1 MSSLGL
7 ITLTSF
13 DYMKEFSGKNRIIL
27 KCQKKQILILL
38 YSFLSEIKLFFIINV
53 VCCIPYVYNTVGY

>member
-7 ITLTSF
+7 IALTSF
-13 DYMKEFSGKNRIIL
+13 DYMKEFSGKNTIIL

-38 YSFLSEIKLFFIINV
+38 YTFWSEIKLFFIINV
-53 VCCIPYVYNTVGY
+53 VCSIPYVYNTV

>member
-7 ITLTSF
+7 IALTSF
-13 DYMKEFSGKNRIIL
+13 DYMKEFSGKNTIIL

-38 YSFLSEIKLFFIINV
+38 YTFLSEIKLFFIINV
-53 VCCIPYVYNTVGY
+53 VCCIQHVYNTV

>member
-7 ITLTSF
+7 IALTSF
-13 DYMKEFSGKNRIIL
+13 DYMKEFSGKNTIIL

-38 YSFLSEIKLFFIINV
+38 YSFLSEIKYFFYYKR
-53 VCCIPYVYNTVGY
+53 CLLYPYLNSM